1 VTRWAVI
8 LLMSLAACERPRVVV
23 VSAAIPGP
31 DSVDAPLA
39 DLAFVALPYDRD
51 SLIAAFEARA
61 TTPRPHTEVLDS
73 VFRVF
78 RAPFAAYTT
87 VAREAE
93 QWNDS
98 LRALKHQ
105 LDSLPRNDPAYTG
118 LFARYAIIR
127 DSLVAIDRRAARAR
141 FELERARE
149 GFLAVSEPIRTAIR
163 AWEDSTYNGY
173 QDAVDSILRAQRRDP
188 VSDTTDAL
196 GQAAIELPPGRWW
209 LYARSWDAND
219 PNAEWY
225 WNVPITSDTI
235 RLDRRSGRSRPRY

>member
-1 VTRWAVI
+1 VIRWAVI

-23 VSAAIPGP
+23 VTAAIPGP

-51 SLIAAFEARA
+51 SLIADFEARA

-73 VFRVF
+73 VFREF

-105 LDSLPRNDPAYTG
+105 LDSIPRNSPAYTG

-141 FELERARE
+141 FELEQARKRFVATSETLRA
-149 GFLAVSEPIRTAIR
+149 AIR
-163 AWEDSTYNGY
+163 AWEDTTYRGY
-173 QDAVDSILRAQRRDP
+173 QDVVDSILKAQRRDP
-188 VSDTTDAL
+188 VSDTTDAR
-196 GQAAIELPPGRWW
+196 GQATLALPHGQWW

-225 WNVPITSDTI
+225 WNVPVTTDTI

>member
-1 VTRWAVI
+1 MIRWAVMF
-8 LLMSLAACERPRVVV
+8 LMSLAACERPQTVTVT
-23 VSAAIPGP
+23 AAIPGP

-73 VFRVF
+73 VFREF
-78 RAPFAAYTT
+78 RAPFAAYVT

-98 LRALKHQ
+98 LRALKHR
-105 LDSLPRNDPAYTG
+105 LDSLPRNHPAYTG

-127 DSLVAIDRRAARAR
+127 DSLGAIDRRAARAR
-141 FELERARE
+141 LELERARE
-149 GFLAVSEPIRTAIR
+149 RFVATSEPLRAAMR
-163 AWEDSTYNGY
+163 AWEDSTYSGY

-188 VSDTTDAL
+188 VPDTTDARGRAL
-196 GQAAIELPPGRWW
+196 LELPRGRWW
-209 LYARSWDAND
+209 LYARSWDADD

-235 RLDRRSGRSRPRY
+235 RLDRRSGQSRPRY

>member
-1 VTRWAVI
+1 
-8 LLMSLAACERPRVVV
+8 MSLAACERPRVVIV
-23 VSAAIPGP
+23 TAAIPGP

-51 SLIAAFEARA
+51 SLIAAFETRA

-73 VFRVF
+73 VFREF

-93 QWNDS
+93 RWNDS

-105 LDSLPRNDPAYTG
+105 LDSLPRNSPGYTG

-127 DSLVAIDRRAARAR
+127 DSLAAIDRRAARAR

-149 GFLAVSEPIRTAIR
+149 GFVATSEPLRAAIR
-163 AWEDSTYNGY
+163 AWEDSTYSGY
-173 QDAVDSILRAQRRDP
+173 QDAVDSILRTQRRDP
-188 VSDTTDAL
+188 VSDTTDA
-196 GQAAIELPPGRWW
+196 GGRATVQRPRGRWW
-209 LYARSWDAND
+209 LYARSWDATD

-225 WNVPITSDTI
+225 WNVPLTSDTVH
-235 RLDRRSGRSRPRY
+235 LDRRSGRSRPRY